1 MSFLEPQVSFPLN
14 LVLILS
20 VILYF
25 LSSNIINF
33 RVLKSKF
40 VKFLISI
47 LNWQVSSFSNFASFF
62 IVATHNSPVNFKLI
76 HFLPWI
82 KGPNK
87 SLNFETFMCSG
98 ENLPSSSCYFPNHKS
113 LFLKILNHSLVSW
126 NVKPLYFFSWNIK
139 VQIFET
145 FQCSS
150 QNSSNSLCQF
160 WNDKSILLQMFH
172 HFSVSL
178 HITPL

>member
-1 MSFLEPQVSFPLN
+1 M
-14 LVLILS
+14 LS
-20 VILYF
+20 NITLLYF
-25 LSSNIINF
+25 LSSNITHFGQKQPIKVQIFEIFECSSQN
-33 RVLKSKF
+33 L
-40 VKFLISI
+40 
-47 LNWQVSSFSNFASFF
+47 LNSSSQLFSNFASFF
-62 IVATHNSPVNFKLI
+62 IVATYNSPVNFKLI
-76 HFLPWI
+76 DFLPWI

-87 SLNFETFMCSG
+87 SLNFENFMWSG
-98 ENLPSSSCYFPNHKS
+98 ENLPNSWCCFPNHKS
-113 LFLKILNHSLVSW
+113 LFKKILSHSLVSW

-150 QNSSNSLCQF
+150 QNSSNSLRQF

-172 HFSVSL
+172 HSSVSL